1 MIHFLCKLNLV
12 NSTRN
17 VCVKY
22 PATLKASFYI
32 LFLSKLLNEVE
43 EQNKVSKCQSIH
55 SSYANLNDYVDF
67 IYFKTRITSNLY

>member
-22 PATLKASFYI
+22 PATLKASFYMFPRQQYTHI
-32 LFLSKLLNEVE
+32 LYFCSSTKLKCVLIKIAQRSRRTKQSK
-43 EQNKVSKCQSIH
+43 
-55 SSYANLNDYVDF
+55 
-67 IYFKTRITSNLY
+67 